1 MNGRECWIMN
11 LLSLWLVNCIL
22 VLIFALAFLV
32 SVRKERRRFRN
43 AVFLG
48 GAIHFAIYA
57 IMEYTRP
64 NLPFVLIRLD
74 IFTFGFVL
82 VLLLGSLV
90 LYADSWMLWHREG
103 PGRTALLPAAAASI
117 ALVLTFGFLAIA
129 RLTFDILWLRVI
141 NMTIMFILFFNTF
154 VFVTL
159 VLYTLIYSGM
169 PVRRDFDYIVIH
181 GAGLLGGKRISRLL
195 ASRIDK
201 AIEVYELCGRRAKL
215 IPSGGRGSDEDISE
229 AEAIRNYLLEKGIP
243 ASDILI
249 EDRSTTTME
258 NLRYSRELI
267 EARDSK
273 RPYRCVFVTS
283 NYHVLRTA
291 VYARKMGLSGECV
304 GAPTRM
310 YYWISAFLREYA
322 AILEANKAAAILWI
336 IVWWLWFLWAHV

>member
-48 GAIHFAIYA
+48 GAIHFAIYV

-243 ASDILI
+243 AADILI

-267 EARDSK
+267 EAGDSK

-291 VYARKMGLSGECV
+291 VYARKAGLSGECV

-336 IVWWLWFLWAHV
+336 IAWWLWFLWSHV

>member
-1 MNGRECWIMN
+1 MN

-22 VLIFALAFLV
+22 VVVFGLAFV
-32 SVRKERRRFRN
+32 ISIRKERRRFRN
-43 AVFLG
+43 AFFLG

-57 IMEYTRP
+57 IMEIAKP
-64 NLPFVLIRLD
+64 NLPFLVIRLD

-82 VLLLGSLV
+82 VLLLGSV
-90 LYADSWMLWHREG
+90 IMYADSWMLWHREG

-117 ALVLTFGFLAIA
+117 SLILTFVFLTIT
-129 RLTFDILWLRVI
+129 RLTYNILWLRVI

-154 VFVTL
+154 IFVTL

-181 GAGLLGGKRISRLL
+181 GAGLLGGHRISKLL

-201 AIEVYELCGRRAKL
+201 AIEIYELCGRRAKL
-215 IPSGGRGSDEDISE
+215 IPSGGKGSDESISE
-229 AEAIRNYLLEKGIP
+229 AEAIRDYLLEKGIP

-249 EDRSTTTME
+249 ENRSTTTME
-258 NLRYSRELI
+258 NLRYSRALI
-267 EARDSK
+267 EAGNPK
-273 RPYRCVFVTS
+273 QPYRCAFVTS

-291 VYARKMGLSGECV
+291 VYARKAGLNGECV

-322 AILEANKAAAILWI
+322 AILEANKAAAVVWI
-336 IVWWLWFLWAHV
+336 IAWWIWFLWEHV